1 MALDQLPVY
10 TENSREYTVIKTDT
24 FGPVVQMEVGAMLV
38 GRIVNYKEAT
48 IVLLVKKDRV
58 KIRQDVLE
66 RSRHGIETPV
76 RMGEVIGHA

>member
-38 GRIVNYKEAT
+38 GRIVNYKEAGM
-48 IVLLVKKDRV
+48 VFRFDLRMRHPALLDLFLNISMTAVV
-58 KIRQDVLE
+58 
-66 RSRHGIETPV
+66 
-76 RMGEVIGHA
+76 